1 MRPEFDPE
9 RTWGEIGMNCVELQ
23 HSLAEVEDGSTI
35 EQRAHLM
42 DCSACSALVKEL
54 DLIIE
59 AAGRLQGADEPSP
72 RVWNSI
78 AIALRREGLIRPQ
91 REARPAASSFTA
103 RWGAARWL
111 VPAAAMLLLA
121 LGLYVRHQSGPA
133 QLAQEAS
140 AVAPVARSSDL
151 DDDDLMQEVA
161 ANAPAMKTQ
170 YQDSLRQVNDS
181 IREAQGFVDES
192 PNDQEASRSL
202 MDAYHQKSMLFEMA
216 MDRSLP

>member
-1 MRPEFDPE
+1 
-9 RTWGEIGMNCVELQ
+9 MNCVELQ
-23 HSLAEVEDGSTI
+23 DSLAEVEDAGTV

-42 DCSACSALVKEL
+42 DCPACSALVKEL

-78 AIALRREGLIRPQ
+78 TIALREEGLIRSQ
-91 REARPAASSFTA
+91 RMARPPISSFSQ

-121 LGLYVRHQSGPA
+121 LGLYVKQQPA
-133 QLAQEAS
+133 RRQLAQQ
-140 AVAPVARSSDL
+140 AVVAAPVVRASDFN
-151 DDDDLMQEVA
+151 DDDLIQEVA
-161 ANAPAMKTQ
+161 DNTPAIRGE
-170 YQDSLRQVNDS
+170 YADNLRRVNDS
-181 IREAQGFVDES
+181 IREAQSFVDES
-192 PNDQEASRSL
+192 PNDEDARRSL